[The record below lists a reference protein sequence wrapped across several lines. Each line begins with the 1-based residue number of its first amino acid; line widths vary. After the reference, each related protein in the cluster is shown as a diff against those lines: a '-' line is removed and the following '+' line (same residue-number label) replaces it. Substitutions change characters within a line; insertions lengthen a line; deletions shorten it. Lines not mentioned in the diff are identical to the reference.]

1 MFKTRVASFSR
12 SQLRQPAVVE
22 AARTGPVDVNVAPGE
37 TLVLLPERMLNEH
50 DEVARLT
57 ELFLRVVVT
66 VPLSDSSPVVLG
78 ELAFIARRSDEE
90 QRQFVTLFA
99 EALEVSVRLGDPR
112 PARFFLDAAA
122 AADELEG
129 SPSSKFTGRVSDA
142 TSAALEDRLAT
153 RE

>member
-1 MFKTRVASFSR
+1 
-12 SQLRQPAVVE
+12 
-22 AARTGPVDVNVAPGE
+22 
-37 TLVLLPERMLNEH
+37 MLDEH

-78 ELAFIARRSDEE
+78 EVAFIARRSDEE

-112 PARFFLDAAA
+112 PARVFLDAAA

-129 SPSSKFTGRVSDA
+129 SFSSKFTGRVSEA

-153 RE
+153 RV

>member
-1 MFKTRVASFSR
+1 MFGTRVASFSK

-22 AARTGPVDVNVAPGE
+22 AARQGPVDVDVAPGE
-37 TLVLLPERMLNEH
+37 TLVLLPERMLDDH

-66 VPLSDSSPVVLG
+66 LPLSDPSPVVLG
-78 ELAFIARRSDEE
+78 EVGFIARRSAEE
-90 QRQFVTLFA
+90 QRQFVKLFA

-112 PARFFLDAAA
+112 PARFFLDSAV

-129 SPSSKFTGRVSDA
+129 STSPKFSGQLSDTIA
-142 TSAALEDRLAT
+142 TELEDRLPA
-153 RE
+153 RA